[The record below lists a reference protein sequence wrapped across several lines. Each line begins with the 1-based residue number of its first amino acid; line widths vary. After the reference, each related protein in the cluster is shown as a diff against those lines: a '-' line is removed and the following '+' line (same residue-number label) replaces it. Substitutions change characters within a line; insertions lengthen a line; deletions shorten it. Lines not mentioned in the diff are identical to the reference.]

1 MRGFYLIIKLN
12 LMTTKIII
20 FLILNFAALGLG
32 GLFTS
37 GAVTG
42 DWYQTLNKA
51 PWTPPGWVFGA
62 AWTSIMVCFA
72 IYMAYAWQN
81 ATNKNTLML
90 LFALQWVLNVSWNP
104 LFFKYHQVLFGLVVI
119 VALTLLV
126 GYLFFTYFH
135 QLKIK
140 SLLLLPY
147 VAWMMIATSL
157 NAYIFL
163 KN

>member
-1 MRGFYLIIKLN
+1 
-12 LMTTKIII
+12 
-20 FLILNFAALGLG
+20 
-32 GLFTS
+32 
-37 GAVTG
+37 
-42 DWYQTLNKA
+42 
-51 PWTPPGWVFGA
+51 
-62 AWTSIMVCFA
+62 
-72 IYMAYAWQN
+72 MAYAWQN

-90 LFALQWVLNVSWNP
+90 LFVLQWVLNVSWNP

-119 VALTLLV
+119 VALNLLV
-126 GYLFFTYFH
+126 GYLFYAYFH

-147 VAWMMIATSL
+147 VVWMMIATSL